1 MRGRHAV
8 LFLLIALVL
17 TLSPLSGA
25 SFESVET
32 KDATGETI
40 EFPEDLTGTA
50 PVILAFI
57 LGDSRESGEAQIE
70 TMLAWQQ
77 SLSSDSAIP
86 AATRIYHMPIIEG
99 LPFFLKGIVR
109 DGMKDSYRGAVPDS
123 NIAVLFLKD
132 MKSFIEEAGI
142 PFSYEPTLVIL
153 ESNGNVLTYVK
164 GAPDE
169 RNLSKIREAFIS

>member
-1 MRGRHAV
+1 MSSRYTV
-8 LFLLIALVL
+8 FTLLFTLLL
-17 TLSPLSGA
+17 TLSHLTGA
-25 SFESVET
+25 SFESMET
-32 KDATGETI
+32 KDATGEKI
-40 EFPEDLTGTA
+40 EFPGDLTGST
-50 PVILAFI
+50 PIILALI

-70 TMLAWQQ
+70 TMLAWQD

-109 DGMKDSYRGAVPDS
+109 DGMRESYRGAVSDS

-132 MKSFIEEAGI
+132 MKAFIEDAGI

-153 ESNGNVLTYVK
+153 ESNGNVRTYVK

-169 RNLSKIREAFIS
+169 RNLSKIREALSS